1 MDATQNH
8 YVTFDV
14 ISPMIFLGEKRYKEE
29 TMIYDCI
36 SQLAEG
42 MAYAD
47 YLSCTDDVDEVVN
60 TLVHYRPEVV
70 KK

>member
-14 ISPMIFLGEKRYKEE
+14 ISPMIFLGEKRYKED
-29 TMIYDCI
+29 TMIFDCI

-42 MAYAD
+42 RKYAEH
-47 YLSCTDDVDEVVN
+47 LLCTDDEDEVVAN
-60 TLVHYRPEVV
+60 IESYRPSA
-70 KK
+70 